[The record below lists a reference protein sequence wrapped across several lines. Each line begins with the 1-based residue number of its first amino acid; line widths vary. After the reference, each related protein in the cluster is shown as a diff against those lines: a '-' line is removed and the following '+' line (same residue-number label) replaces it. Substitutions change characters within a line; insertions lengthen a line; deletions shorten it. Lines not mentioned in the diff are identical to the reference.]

1 MRQITL
7 PAAPQD
13 LSGPV
18 KAWTEAVTIPTFVPM
33 PPDRNP
39 MFIEKRVYQGSS
51 GRIYPLPFYDRIADV
66 LSAERIEAAVALA
79 SVPSLIRGFGHVK
92 AANATKAA
100 GERERLMVRLNSGP
114 EAAKTLQAAE

>member
-1 MRQITL
+1 MEKAFYVL
-7 PAAPQD
+7 AALKALRGTPFD
-13 LSGPV
+13 LFGYS
-18 KAWTEAVTIPTFVPM
+18 EERRM
-33 PPDRNP
+33 ERRLLSEYESD
-39 MFIEKRVYQGSS
+39 
-51 GRIYPLPFYDRIADV
+51 LDRIADV